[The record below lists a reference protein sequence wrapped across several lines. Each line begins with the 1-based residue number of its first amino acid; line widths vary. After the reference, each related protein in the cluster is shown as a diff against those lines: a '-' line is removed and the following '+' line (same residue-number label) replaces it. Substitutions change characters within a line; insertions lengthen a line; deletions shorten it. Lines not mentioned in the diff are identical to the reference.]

1 MDKKSIQKLIAK
13 DGFIEVNM
21 KGNSMDPIL
30 KDGDKVIVK
39 RVDPKYLKKFQII
52 LFWQNDA
59 LVTHYI
65 RHLLPPESNTRY
77 DIITKGIKNNY
88 LDRPISFSDVLGIVD
103 KQIPLYIQ
111 VKNIIGDLIRRKD
124 LSGT

>member
-1 MDKKSIQKLIAK
+1 MDKKSIQKLITK

-21 KGNSMDPIL
+21 TGNSMDPIL
-30 KDGDKVIVK
+30 RDGDKIIVK
-39 RVDPKYLKKFQII
+39 RVDPRYLKRFQII
-52 LFWQNDA
+52 LFWQNEA

-88 LDRPISFSDVLGIVD
+88 LDKPISFSDVLGIVD
-103 KQIPLYIQ
+103 KQIPLYIR
-111 VKNIIGDLIRRKD
+111 VKNLIGDLIIRKD